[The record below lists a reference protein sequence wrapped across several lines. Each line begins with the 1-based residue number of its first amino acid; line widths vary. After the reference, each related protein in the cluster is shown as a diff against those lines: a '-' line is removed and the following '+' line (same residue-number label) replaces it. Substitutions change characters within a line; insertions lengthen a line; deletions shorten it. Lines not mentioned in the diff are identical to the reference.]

1 MHFDWRGA
9 ALAAAL
15 AAGVHSVWAQPVNG
29 CPAGQAIQSSDPS
42 GRNVI
47 CVQIP
52 DVGALQGA
60 INAEVAARAAADQ
73 ALSERIDRLTESD
86 IVGRWAVT
94 GTASCLQSS
103 RGFTPDFSPVV
114 TIAPPGTPPIVTVVS
129 QLTNTISGSRTF
141 NADGTG
147 TSEAV
152 VHTLAHAGLVFGVLG
167 TGPTGAANVSTL
179 SGTFVWQIQPDGT
192 LFIDDERAPNVFIAP
207 PSRIGST
214 VVIENRPPFV
224 GHIGK
229 DRRAILLTHPGMS
242 IETSV
247 SFNAAGVETGRTP
260 RFCHRQRTL
269 IRLPD

>member
-1 MHFDWRGA
+1 MHFGWREA

-42 GRNVI
+42 GRNI
-47 CVQIP
+47 TCVQIP
-52 DVGALQGA
+52 DAGALQGA
-60 INAEVAARAAADQ
+60 INAEAAARAAADQ
-73 ALSERIDRLTESD
+73 VLSERIDRLTESD

-114 TIAPPGTPPIVTVVS
+114 TPPIVTVVS
-129 QLTNTISGSRTF
+129 QLTHSINGTRTF

-147 TSEAV
+147 TSDAV
-152 VHTLAHAGLVFGVLG
+152 VHTLGHAGLVFGVLG
-167 TGPTGAANVSTL
+167 TGPIGAATVSTL
-179 SGTFVWQIQPDGT
+179 SGAFVWHIQPDGT
-192 LFIDDERAPNVFIAP
+192 LFIDDEQAPNVFTAP

-214 VVIENRPPFV
+214 VVVENRPPFV
-224 GHIGK
+224 GHISK
-229 DRRAILLTHPGMS
+229 DRRTILLTHPGMS

-247 SFNAAGVETGRTP
+247 SINAAGVEQSRTP
-260 RFCHRQRTL
+260 RFCHRERTL
-269 IRLPD
+269 VRLPD

>member
-1 MHFDWRGA
+1 MHFGWRGA

-15 AAGVHSVWAQPVNG
+15 AAGVHSVWAQPING
-29 CPAGQAIQSSDPS
+29 CPAGQAMQSSDPS
-42 GRNVI
+42 GKKI
-47 CVQIP
+47 TCVPLP
-52 DVGALQGA
+52 DVSALQGS
-60 INAEVAARAAADQ
+60 INAEAAARAAADQ

-86 IVGRWAVT
+86 IVGRWAVS

-129 QLTNTISGSRTF
+129 QLTHSINGTRTF
-141 NADGTG
+141 NAGGAG
-147 TSEAV
+147 TSDAV
-152 VHTLAHAGLVFGVLG
+152 LQTLAHAGLVFGVLG

-192 LFIDDERAPNVFIAP
+192 LFIEDDRAPNVLAAP

-224 GHIGK
+224 GHISS
-229 DRRAILLTHPGMS
+229 DRRTILLTHPGMS

-247 SFNAAGVETGRTP
+247 SFNAAGVEQSRTP